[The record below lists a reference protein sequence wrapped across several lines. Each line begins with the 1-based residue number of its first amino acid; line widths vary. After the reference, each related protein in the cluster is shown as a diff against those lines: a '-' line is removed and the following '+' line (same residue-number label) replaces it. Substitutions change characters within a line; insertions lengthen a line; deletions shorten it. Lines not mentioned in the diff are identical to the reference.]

1 VLRAAARLHGMGSDY
16 GLAISICLACGC
28 SVFGNSISRV
38 QKGTTPVLFILV
50 VGVAGWLY
58 SLKIDGDKQQE
69 LSRRL
74 IRPDE
79 IAFTDAALG
88 QTYGSWRV
96 KGNVTNRSAHELSGF
111 TLKIKVQ
118 DCPVS
123 SDRCTTVGENEVTTY
138 LSVPPNQMR
147 AFEEFVYLRDMPQPK
162 KLAWSYTVQE
172 VRGKVK

>member
-1 VLRAAARLHGMGSDY
+1 EY
-16 GLAISICLACGC
+16 
-28 SVFGNSISRV
+28 
-38 QKGTTPVLFILV
+38 
-50 VGVAGWLY
+50 
-58 SLKIDGDKQQE
+58 DKRKE

-79 IAFTDAALG
+79 IGFTDTVLQSYG
-88 QTYGSWRV
+88 GSWHV
-96 KGNVTNRSAHELSGF
+96 KGNVTNRSAYELEGF

-123 SDRCTTVGENEVTTY
+123 GDGFDHCTTIGESEVSTY

-147 AFEEFVYLRDMPQPK
+147 AFDDYVSLSHMRQPK
-162 KLAWSYTVQE
+162 KLAWSYTVRE